1 MYANQQY
8 YPYSYQYPY
17 SNPNQISY
25 ATAPAY
31 GQTAFSPSLQTTLH
45 GRVVPSETDILP
57 NEVVMDG
64 TVSFFPLQD
73 GSEVIGK
80 QWNSDGTIKTY
91 VFKLLDD
98 SERTDLDEPGMEE
111 TLLSRLDA
119 IEEKLDM
126 FLDS

>member
-1 MYANQQY
+1 MYGNQQY

-17 SNPNQISY
+17 SNPNPINY
-25 ATAPAY
+25 AAPVY
-31 GQTAFSPSLQTTLH
+31 GQTTYSPSPQTTLH
-45 GRVVPSETDILP
+45 GRVVPAESDILP

-73 GSEVIGK
+73 GSKVIGK

-91 VFKLLDD
+91 VFELHND
-98 SERTDLDEPGMEE
+98 SPDIDSDELGMDE
-111 TLLSRLDA
+111 TILSRLDA